1 VNTIKI
7 VSAACALPLL
17 LASSVAAQ
25 SSQDQDPTGTG
36 SQQSQQMRQG
46 RQGQSA
52 QNATGTR
59 GQQQGSRQQGARG
72 QSQYGAGQ
80 QQQGAMGRQ
89 GQQQGAM
96 GRQGQQQGAM
106 GRQGQQQQQ
115 QGAMGQQGQQGT
127 QAINFQSLDQ
137 NQDGEL
143 SRNEVR
149 SGASHFESNWDY
161 DHNGEV
167 STVELAQGVYQSF
180 DANGDEQIDPNE
192 FQNAQAKWI
201 PDRYNAQFTEWDLD
215 GNGELSF
222 FEFADG
228 IQNSRYAENF
238 DKNKDSNVS
247 TRELSNG
254 IVATLDRNDDGRI
267 ERDEWPMS

>member
-1 VNTIKI
+1 MNTIKI

-52 QNATGTR
+52 QNVTGTR
-59 GQQQGSRQQGARG
+59 SQQQQGTRPQGAQG
-72 QSQYGAGQ
+72 QSQYGTGQ
-80 QQQGAMGRQ
+80 QPQGAMGQGQPQGAMGRPGQQPQQQGAMGRP
-89 GQQQGAM
+89 
-96 GRQGQQQGAM
+96 
-106 GRQGQQQQQ
+106 
-115 QGAMGQQGQQGT
+115 GQQGT
-127 QAINFQSLDQ
+127 QAITFQSLDQ
-137 NQDGEL
+137 NQDGQL

-149 SGASHFESNWDY
+149 SGASNFENNWDY

-167 STVELAQGVYQSF
+167 STVELARGVYQAF
-180 DANGDEQIDPNE
+180 DTNGDDQIDPNE
-192 FQNAQAKWI
+192 FQNAQTKWM
-201 PDRYNAQFTEWDLD
+201 PDRYNAQFSQWDLD
-215 GNGELSF
+215 GDGELSF
-222 FEFADG
+222 FEFAEG
-228 IQNSRYAENF
+228 IQTSRYAESF
-238 DKNKDSNVS
+238 DKNKDSKVS

-254 IVATLDRNDDGRI
+254 IVANLDRNDDGRI